1 MNATEMKSH
10 LGQVLAADDGER
22 HAAHVMQQNG
32 CCGAPFVYETPV
44 QAFMK
49 MGYCAGG
56 AQKLHRLWSP
66 WPTTWWCPSVAP
78 MTTQRAASPLAVA

>member
-32 CCGAPFVYETPV
+32 
-44 QAFMK
+44 
-49 MGYCAGG
+49 
-56 AQKLHRLWSP
+56 
-66 WPTTWWCPSVAP
+66 
-78 MTTQRAASPLAVA
+78 